1 MKNIASKQFAVIGL
15 GRFGSNIALSLYEM
29 GHEVLAI
36 DREIKKVQDFSNDFT
51 HVVQADSTDENA
63 LREIGI
69 VNFDV
74 VIVAIGADIAANIM
88 TTLLLKEMGVKYIVS
103 VARNHLQMKVL
114 KKIGT
119 NRIVAP
125 EYDMARRVAYNLT
138 SSTVMDY
145 IELSSEYSI
154 AETTVPKILIG
165 KTLIDADMR
174 SIYNINVVAIKRNGD
189 IIIPP
194 PPTEKLQEGDVI
206 VIVGSN
212 AGILKLETM
221 E

>member
-15 GRFGSNIALSLYEM
+15 GRFGSNIALALYEM

-103 VARNHLQMKVL
+103 VARNRLQMKVL

-194 PPTEKLQEGDVI
+194 PPKEKLQEGDVI

>member
-103 VARNHLQMKVL
+103 VARNRLQMKVL

>member
-36 DREIKKVQDFSNDFT
+36 DCDIKKVQDFSNDFT

-103 VARNHLQMKVL
+103 VARNRLQMKVL

-174 SIYNINVVAIKRNGD
+174 SIYNINVVAIKHNGD

>member
-103 VARNHLQMKVL
+103 VARNRLQMKVL

-165 KTLIDADMR
+165 KTLIDANMR

>member
-103 VARNHLQMKVL
+103 VARNRLQMKVL

-194 PPTEKLQEGDVI
+194 PPTEKLQEGDVL